1 MNDDQLLRYSR
12 HIMLPQVDIAG
23 QERICLGRVLVVGVG
38 GLGSPAA
45 LYLAASGVGTLVL
58 VDDDTVEISNLQ
70 RQIAHSEKR
79 LGENKAE
86 SAAKAIEA
94 INTTTKVEVFTS
106 RLSEQALAE
115 QIQRA
120 DVVLD
125 CTDNFT
131 TRKQI
136 NALCVQMQT
145 PLVSGAAIRLE
156 GQITVFDKRDADSP
170 CYQCLYQLTDD
181 ENLSCSQSGV
191 LSPLV
196 GVVGAMQAL
205 EALKLLGKFGVPL
218 VGRLGLY
225 DAVFGEWRY
234 MKLKRDSQCEV
245 CGSAHP

>member
-23 QERICLGRVLVVGVG
+23 QERICHGRVLVVGVG

-70 RQIAHSEKR
+70 RQIAHTEHR
-79 LGENKAE
+79 IGENKAE
-86 SAAKAIEA
+86 SAAKAIA
-94 INTTTKVEVFTS
+94 DVNTTTQVEVYTS
-106 RLSEQALAE
+106 RLSEHALGE
-115 QIQRA
+115 QVQRA

-156 GQITVFDKRDADSP
+156 GQITVFDKRDAESP

-205 EALKLLGKFGVPL
+205 EALKVLGKFGTPL

-234 MKLKRDSQCEV
+234 MKLKRDTQCEV
-245 CGSAHP
+245 CATI